1 MIRRAL
7 VTVRLPGARMAPIRR
22 TCAQSQTRW
31 ENSGRNARMTNA
43 SSAGKVGIKHY
54 ISHLLHTLTTLYV
67 CINLAHDHMIRKSRR
82 EPCPSAPRQGL
93 HRGQQ
98 WIKSSS
104 DCRSAEQGI
113 TDAGFSSLDMAG
125 DSVLD
130 AGVRTNRDHEVIPA

>member
-54 ISHLLHTLTTLYV
+54 ISDLLHTLITL
-67 CINLAHDHMIRKSRR
+67 CMHKFDPRPHDPEVATRTVSVGTESRTASR
-82 EPCPSAPRQGL
+82 AAMDKVELRGRLKRWLPCNPRRNNEFG
-93 HRGQQ
+93 
-98 WIKSSS
+98 
-104 DCRSAEQGI
+104 
-113 TDAGFSSLDMAG
+113 
-125 DSVLD
+125 
-130 AGVRTNRDHEVIPA
+130 